1 MDSRDMFP
9 ELKIERSKTM
19 DLNKT
24 KSVFD
29 DPQFKIDEKQVYSN
43 EAPIY
48 SAPVYKK
55 EEINPFITKRADERK
70 AEMQKLLQGENKS
83 KSVKEL
89 IAAYN
94 SGTEI
99 KQEAK
104 EGNRLKNLFKNAKKK
119 DKQQDQ
125 GNKKEKA
132 IQALMANAMLQYGLQ
147 EDEDGAD
154 DADRIMDEL
163 DQELEHINAP
173 KEIERQEQG
182 QVQEEVRQEQPI
194 QEAVQKKEE
203 LKKEELPRN
212 VHRLKPGE
220 ALGRYV
226 KEFTSKIEQE
236 KNEGRKKLLEDA
248 LASVMSSV
256 DILKNDDGTKESLRA
271 RSRSLDASIK
281 KVDAYLKQSKRF
293 GEKQAAPNEQEEDR
307 SLREAAQML
316 KIQLFLEKTV
326 LFERDQNEEVELYNK
341 QLQADA
347 RIRIYEEFL
356 NKNKQPEAKEGEKK
370 EEQKEGNQPVQ
381 DMQSRKEK
389 QLQLE
394 AGRQTNIYSGKISEN
409 EQQAKLL
416 QENVEK
422 LKGYSL
428 SHEEFNKNDVYKE
441 QVTVM
446 MQQMRSQVMYD
457 WMSDNKEQITDNVR
471 KLQEIWKKDTEKLNN
486 TNGLKN
492 VQRLLNTE
500 LTTNE
505 SIEEAGREYQKLF
518 EEMARLSN
526 EEIALIPIEIRDYI
540 AAQAVLF
547 EKRAQIKKELD
558 EEAAA

>member
-9 ELKIERSKTM
+9 ELKIERTKTM

-29 DPQFKIDEKQVYSN
+29 DPQFKTEEKQVYSN

-48 SAPVYKK
+48 SSPAYKK
-55 EEINPFITKRADERK
+55 EEINLFMTKRANEQK
-70 AEMQKLLQGENKS
+70 GETQKLLNAENKS
-83 KSVKEL
+83 TSVKEL

-94 SGTEI
+94 SGMEI
-99 KQEAK
+99 K
-104 EGNRLKNLFKNAKKK
+104 
-119 DKQQDQ
+119 Q

-132 IQALMANAMLQYGLQ
+132 IQALMANAMLQYGQ
-147 EDEDGAD
+147 QDNEADANGAD
-154 DADRIMDEL
+154 DADRIME
-163 DQELEHINAP
+163 
-173 KEIERQEQG
+173 G
-182 QVQEEVRQEQPI
+182 
-194 QEAVQKKEE
+194 

-220 ALGRYV
+220 ALDRFV
-226 KEFTSKIEQE
+226 REFTAKMEQE
-236 KNEGRKKLLEDA
+236 KDKGRKKLLEDA

-256 DILKNDDGTKESLRA
+256 DILKNDDGTKESIRL

-293 GEKQAAPNEQEEDR
+293 GEKLAAPHEQEKDR

-326 LFERDQNEEVELYNK
+326 LFEREPNKEAELYNK

-356 NKNKQPEAKEGEKK
+356 NRNKQPE
-370 EEQKEGNQPVQ
+370 EQREDNRPVQ

-389 QLQLE
+389 QLRLE
-394 AGRQTNIYSGKISEN
+394 AGRQANIYSSKISEN

-422 LKGYSL
+422 KNGYSL
-428 SHEEFNKNDVYKE
+428 FHEDFNKNDAYKE

-457 WMSDNKEQITDNVR
+457 WMSDNKEQITGNVR

-486 TNGLKN
+486 TNGLRN

-505 SIEEAGREYQKLF
+505 SMEEAGREYQNIF

-526 EEIALIPIEIRDYI
+526 AEIALIPAEIRDYI